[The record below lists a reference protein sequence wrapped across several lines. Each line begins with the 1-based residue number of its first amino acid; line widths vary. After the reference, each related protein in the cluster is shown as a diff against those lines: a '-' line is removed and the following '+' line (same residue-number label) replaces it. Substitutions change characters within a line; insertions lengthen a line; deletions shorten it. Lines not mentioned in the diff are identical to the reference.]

1 VGLSPEPPESPG
13 LVKAASSR
21 RTPNFR
27 RQIETTVG
35 LSPES
40 PGVPPNSLL
49 CGLHFTLL
57 GAINNGTT

>member
-27 RQIETTVG
+27 RQIETTVC

-40 PGVPPNSLL
+40 PGVPRSPPEFFVMWPAFYAFG
-49 CGLHFTLL
+49 CD
-57 GAINNGTT
+57 